1 MKSFIREAQ
10 EYYRKELQSRMDNFS
25 FEEFG
30 TPNIIVVGCGG
41 SGNNTVN
48 RLKNLGVDGVT
59 TIAINT
65 DRQHLEMI
73 KADKKVL
80 IGRSITKGLG
90 AGGYPE
96 IGRKAAELARGTL
109 EELLAGA
116 NLVFVCAGLGGGTGT
131 GSAPVVAEI
140 AKKQGAIV
148 IGMVQTP
155 FKVERARIGKAMEGL
170 EELKK
175 HADTVIVLDNNKLLE
190 YVPNLPIEQA
200 FSVMDQIV
208 AETIKGIVDTITKPS
223 LMNID
228 FADVRAI
235 MEHGGVA
242 VMLVGEAKSQ
252 NKASEVVRDCLSHP
266 LLEVDYRGATGALIH
281 ITGGPDL
288 TIKEAEEIVN
298 NLTFEISDNAMV
310 IWGARISKEF
320 EGIVRVTA
328 IMTGVSPERIFNV
341 EEEYAHYG
349 YGGNGKK
356 AEVQAYSS
364 NGRQPVPSMVAK
376 NYNGI
381 DVL

>member
-1 MKSFIREAQ
+1 
-10 EYYRKELQSRMDNFS
+10 
-25 FEEFG
+25 
-30 TPNIIVVGCGG
+30 
-41 SGNNTVN
+41 
-48 RLKNLGVDGVT
+48 
-59 TIAINT
+59 
-65 DRQHLEMI
+65 
-73 KADKKVL
+73 
-80 IGRSITKGLG
+80 
-90 AGGYPE
+90 
-96 IGRKAAELARGTL
+96 
-109 EELLAGA
+109 
-116 NLVFVCAGLGGGTGT
+116 
-131 GSAPVVAEI
+131 
-140 AKKQGAIV
+140 
-148 IGMVQTP
+148 
-155 FKVERARIGKAMEGL
+155 
-170 EELKK
+170 
-175 HADTVIVLDNNKLLE
+175 
-190 YVPNLPIEQA
+190 
-200 FSVMDQIV
+200 MDQIV

-328 IMTGVSPERIFNV
+328 IMTGVRPERIFSV
-341 EEEYAHYG
+341 EEEYARHT

-356 AEVQAYSS
+356 ASSEVTAYSS
-364 NGRQPVPSMVAK
+364 NGREPVPSMVAR